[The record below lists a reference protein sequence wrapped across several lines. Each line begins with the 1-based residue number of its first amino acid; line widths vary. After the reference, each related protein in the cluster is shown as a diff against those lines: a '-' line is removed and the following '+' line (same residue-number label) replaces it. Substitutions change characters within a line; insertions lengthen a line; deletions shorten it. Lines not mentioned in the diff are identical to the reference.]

1 MQYHTVCY
9 IPHIWVQVLAVVNTV
24 QVQIL
29 FWAERQTFYYNEIV
43 RGLPFFLPKFSLQFL
58 TPFLAVDTVVDT
70 VRIEVEGI

>member
-1 MQYHTVCY
+1 M
-9 IPHIWVQVLAVVNTV
+9 

-29 FWAERQTFYYNEIV
+29 FWAEWQTFYYNEIV